1 MFDRVCRS
9 RCNCWMNTMSPA
21 KNGNKVLIEIAGLVK
36 TFGTTAAIDQLNA
49 QGLAGMITG
58 LVGPDGAGKTT
69 LIRLLAGLLLPT
81 SGSIRV
87 LGSDPRPEPEQIR
100 TRTGSMPQRFGLYV
114 DVALSQS

>member
-49 QGLAGMITG
+49 QVLAGMITG

-87 LGSDPRPEPEQIR
+87 LGFDPTTDPEHTT
-100 TRTGSMPQRFGLYV
+100 TRLPHPPPRSPLPQHLPPP
-114 DVALSQS
+114 QP